1 MVKNDVLRTVFP
13 TYLCSVKRCKI
24 QIMKKTI
31 KKIGK
36 SLLAVTLFAS
46 VIGNASET
54 NSLNVKIDIEKTV
67 TIENVKKGNLLSIRN
82 YKGVIIYKELIQSS
96 GTYTN
101 EYDLTKLPNG
111 RYFFEV
117 DKDLE
122 IKTIPFTVNNS
133 SVTFKKGEELTIYKP
148 YVREKKNLVYITQ
161 LALDLEP
168 LKISIYEN
176 LNDDFYLIHS
186 EKVEGSQT
194 LGKVYQLN
202 KGSYKIVL
210 NSNNK
215 EFTKFINK

>member
-1 MVKNDVLRTVFP
+1 
-13 TYLCSVKRCKI
+13 
-24 QIMKKTI
+24 MKKTI